1 MSSET
6 RRILLEA
13 AIILLLGVVLGLSV
27 NYRLVLRTFQD
38 ATIPPVGSL
47 TSSTVTARWPAP
59 VDLPALR
66 LLLEKGAVPIDARS
80 RDLFRRGHLPGARSF
95 PLGKADR
102 WMAAFHREFPPATPL
117 VVYCS
122 GGGCPDAFDLA
133 ARLLKEGYRDV
144 RVFEGGFPA
153 WRDAGLPVAGRAP

>member
-1 MSSET
+1 MSAET

-38 ATIPPVGSL
+38 ARIPPPWSL
-47 TSSTVTARWPAP
+47 SSSTVTARWPAP
-59 VDLPALR
+59 VDLPAVR
-66 LLLEKGAVPIDARS
+66 QLLKKGAVPIDARR

-95 PLGKADR
+95 PLGQADR
-102 WMAAFHREFPPATPL
+102 WMATFHREFTPATPL

-122 GGGCPDAFDLA
+122 GGGCPDAFELA

-153 WRDAGLPVAGRAP
+153 WRDAHLPVAGGAP